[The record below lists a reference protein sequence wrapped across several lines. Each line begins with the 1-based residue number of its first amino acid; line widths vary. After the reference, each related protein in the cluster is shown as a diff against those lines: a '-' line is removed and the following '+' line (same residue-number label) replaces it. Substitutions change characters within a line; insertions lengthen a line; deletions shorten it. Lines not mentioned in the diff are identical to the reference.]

1 MPTQHKPPPIIARN
15 SQEGTNTLLEQW
27 HEALAERVLALES
40 RFEGLESSSAE
51 NTKLLRQVLIAVRG
65 QREPG
70 LETPGL
76 NDRLHQMEEAGKV
89 RDSRIDELEDRAQA
103 LEEFK
108 FRTLVL
114 VGVVTSGLGLVA
126 AAAQNYQYAASRFG
140 SI

>member
-1 MPTQHKPPPIIARN
+1 MHPPKKPAIVARN

-27 HEALAERVLALES
+27 LES
-40 RFEGLESSSAE
+40 LTDRVSIVEDRMSGLEGSSAK
-51 NTKLLRQVLIAVRG
+51 NTLLLEQVLIAVRG

-76 NDRLHQMEEAGKV
+76 NDRLHKMEEAGKG
-89 RDSRIDELEDRAQA
+89 RDARIDTLEARTQV

-114 VGVVTSGLGLVA
+114 IGVATSGLGLVA
-126 AAAQNYQYAASRFG
+126 YKAAPYIVQILG
-140 SI
+140 IIK